1 MRNTFL
7 NMFPRLILFAAIS
20 AAVSTPL
27 QLINSIVIEG
37 MKGPPDFVSV
47 PFLIYALCAKIV
59 FGAGYVLFGYKI
71 PVKSTILRAFTYML
85 LILLSSYLPNVL
97 GMAGGD
103 GAIIGSAFS
112 VGIVIVDTISY
123 MLDGLILGVL
133 MRRYEV
139 ESPTSVHNIIIARF
153 IPVCLIIG
161 ILFALLNIIFDLLAG
176 AADSSLRLANM
187 LMVTP
192 ERQTVFYAVFIVCM
206 FIAGLFQPLWY
217 RLCLPEENTSR
228 EALTFAVKLG
238 AIVWLPCVL
247 IMVFFGTP
255 AIGTLFYGLAYLIMF
270 AVCGPVYK
278 KLSSKA

>member
-1 MRNTFL
+1 MI
-7 NMFPRLILFAAIS
+7 PRLILFTLIS

-27 QLINSIVIEG
+27 QLFNSIVIEG

-59 FGAGYVLFGYKI
+59 FGSGYVIFGYKI

-103 GAIIGSAFS
+103 GAVIDSAFS

-123 MLDGLILGVL
+123 MLDGLILGFL
-133 MRRYEV
+133 MRRYKIEP
-139 ESPTSVHNIIIARF
+139 STSVHNTNITRF
-153 IPVCLIIG
+153 IPTCVIIG
-161 ILFALLNIIFDLLAG
+161 ILFALLNLIFDLAAG
-176 AADSSLRLANM
+176 AAGSSLRLANM
-187 LMVTP
+187 LMVTH
-192 ERQTVFYAVFIVCM
+192 ESQTVFYVVFTAFM
-206 FIAGLFQPLWY
+206 FIAGLLQPLWY
-217 RLCLPEENTSR
+217 RLCLPEEITSR
-228 EALTFAVKLG
+228 EALTFALKLG
-238 AIVWLPCVL
+238 SSVWLPCVL

-255 AIGTLFYGLAYLIMF
+255 VIGTLTYGLAYLIMF